1 MRKSLILGT
10 LLGVLVSCSK
20 ENEKET
26 FEDFIKENYFELGTT
41 NTNGSETYVYSN
53 VLFQF
58 DLSLPCIF
66 RMKSQFI
73 IEDNCLRESLDE
85 CIPSLYIEN
94 PQVNEEGV
102 SFRFNTEN
110 NESEVYP
117 YSGSLIFER
126 DRKSLVLF
134 LQDGAV
140 SSFRPVSKKEWDNKY
155 TTTLCKD

>member
-10 LLGVLVSCSK
+10 LFGVLVSCSK

-41 NTNGSETYVYSN
+41 DTNGSETYVYSN

-58 DLSLPCIF
+58 DLSLSCIF
-66 RMKSQFI
+66 RMRSQFI
-73 IEDNCLRESLDE
+73 IENTCFRESLDE

-94 PQVNEEGV
+94 PKVGEEGV

-110 NESEVYP
+110 KETEVYP
-117 YSGSLIFER
+117 YSGSLTFER

-155 TTTLCKD
+155 KTTVCTD